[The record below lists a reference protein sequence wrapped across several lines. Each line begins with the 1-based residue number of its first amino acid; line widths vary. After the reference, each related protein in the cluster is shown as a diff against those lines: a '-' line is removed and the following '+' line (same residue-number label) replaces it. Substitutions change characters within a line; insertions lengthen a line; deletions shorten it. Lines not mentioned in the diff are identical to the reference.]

1 LLRGLRPDK
10 HAYFRARAA
19 GSDASSSSS
28 SKPVPSLLQARRR
41 PATLCAPDASGLA
54 LADLAL
60 DASEGGRQLLHPQR
74 ARTLA
79 FRVVSA
85 RGVGGSDGALSRPSD
100 AALSARLCLM
110 GGDGALRGAS
120 LSQGAQPAG
129 LLSGGGSSWAFPTGA
144 GGGSVGAGGAGIV
157 VLRVPEASE
166 LEGARALRLYV
177 ELNAEAPLAAG
188 EAARLPQSARLR
200 TAQVTEATIAWCR
213 VPLKYLFEAQPGDRV
228 AAKLVSGPTPL
239 ASPGGVGAAAAAAV
253 ALQGGD
259 RKWGVGFLRKGP
271 AGPGG
276 AASSEGQLEIEVMDL
291 AQAVRWDPDL
301 LPSEALVDEPVGTA
315 TAMFRQ
321 IVTQRVLRDK
331 GAYSAPIS
339 SVPLRM
345 WPRICADDDCRA
357 LFLADWSAAVARN
370 GGRLEGLGKLFE
382 ASCGAYWPVLHAPSV
397 PAAGLPNDTKL
408 RQQRQATMRRI
419 LAAGPAAV
427 FGGGAGFAQAPFDA
441 SETRFCLADRT
452 NLDA

>member
-1 LLRGLRPDK
+1 
-10 HAYFRARAA
+10 
-19 GSDASSSSS
+19 
-28 SKPVPSLLQARRR
+28 V
-41 PATLCAPDASGLA
+41 TLCVPDASGLA
-54 LADLAL
+54 LADLTL
-60 DASEGGRQLLHPQR
+60 DASEGGLQLLHPQR

-85 RGVGGSDGALSRPSD
+85 RGVEGGDSAAPRPSD

-110 GGDGALRGAS
+110 DGDGALRGAS
-120 LSQGAQPAG
+120 LSQSAQPAG
-129 LLSGGGSSWAFPTGA
+129 LLSGGSSSWAFPTGA
-144 GGGSVGAGGAGIV
+144 GGGRGDPGGVGTV

-177 ELNAEAPLAAG
+177 ELNAEAPLRAG
-188 EAARLPQSARLR
+188 EAAQLPHSTRLR

-239 ASPGGVGAAAAAAV
+239 ASPGRVGAAATAAV

-259 RKWGVGFLRKGP
+259 RKRVGGFLRRG
-271 AGPGG
+271 AAAPGG
-276 AASSEGQLEIEVMDL
+276 AASSQGQLEIEVLDL

-301 LPSEALVDEPVGTA
+301 LPSEALVDEPMGTA

-321 IVTQRVLRDK
+321 LVTQKVLRDK

-370 GGRLEGLGKLFE
+370 RGLLDSLGELFE

-397 PAAGLPNDTKL
+397 PAAGLPNDAKL
-408 RQQRQATMRRI
+408 RHQRRATMRRI

-427 FGGGAGFAQAPFDA
+427 FGGGAGFSQAPFDA

-452 NLDA
+452 NWDA